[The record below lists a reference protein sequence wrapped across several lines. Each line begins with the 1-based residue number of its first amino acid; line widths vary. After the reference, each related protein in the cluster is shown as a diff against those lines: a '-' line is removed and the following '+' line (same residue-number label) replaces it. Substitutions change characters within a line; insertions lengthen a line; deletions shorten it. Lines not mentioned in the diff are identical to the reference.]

1 MKKRILLQGDDFVKK
16 SQIMCSMIAVIALC
30 ASLAGVAQA
39 TPVPSSHSQ
48 QSVDIHKLIRAIPL
62 WNSAKKI
69 APSGVSKA
77 AATSIPPCL
86 DNPTPTPV
94 APRCYS
100 PQQIRNA
107 YDVTSLLNKG
117 ITGKGRTIVIID
129 ASSSPTLPSDLHLYD
144 QLYGL
149 KDPKLNVIAPFGV
162 PPVDPSI
169 YVETA
174 LDVETA
180 HSLAPDATIDLLL
193 TGNTTKD
200 TTIEQIFYDLLK
212 PVKYAVDH
220 NLGDVI
226 SISYGAGESCF
237 DTTYLHYEHEILE
250 KAQQKGISVFVS
262 AGDSGA
268 AILSCTSP
276 ASVTGLFLGKGTS
289 IPASD
294 PLVSSV
300 GGTTLNATVGA
311 GKYVSETTWNEDAV
325 FYGATGGGLSSVF
338 PRPEY
343 QEKVP
348 GIGRTRGLPDV
359 SWDADPLTGV
369 PIVVSI
375 LGGTYIVPVGGTS
388 VGAPAWAGLTALFDQ
403 SAKKRL
409 GFLNNAFY
417 RILKS
422 KSYKDAFQ
430 DIKTGN
436 NSVVGFDK
444 TGKLIHIVGY
454 NAGPGWDAVTGV
466 GTPDVDDLAA
476 LLKWYN

>member
-1 MKKRILLQGDDFVKK
+1 
-16 SQIMCSMIAVIALC
+16 
-30 ASLAGVAQA
+30 
-39 TPVPSSHSQ
+39 
-48 QSVDIHKLIRAIPL
+48 
-62 WNSAKKI
+62 
-69 APSGVSKA
+69 
-77 AATSIPPCL
+77 
-86 DNPTPTPV
+86 
-94 APRCYS
+94 
-100 PQQIRNA
+100 
-107 YDVTSLLNKG
+107 
-117 ITGKGRTIVIID
+117 VIID
-129 ASSSPTLPSDLHLYD
+129 ASSSPTLQSDVHLYD
-144 QLYGL
+144 LLYGL

-193 TGNTTKD
+193 TGDTTKA
-200 TTIEQIFYDLLK
+200 TTIEQTFYDLLK

-237 DTTYLHYEHEILE
+237 DKTYLNYEHEIFE
-250 KAQQKGISVFVS
+250 QAQRKGISVFVS

-268 AILSCTSP
+268 AILSCSSP
-276 ASVTGLFLGKGTS
+276 ASEIGLFSGKGTS

-325 FYGATGGGLSSVF
+325 FDGATGGGFSSVF

-343 QEKVP
+343 QKGIP

-369 PIVVSI
+369 PVVVSI
-375 LGGTYIVPVGGTS
+375 LGGTYILPVGGTS
-388 VGAPAWAGLTALFDQ
+388 VGAPAWAGLTALFNQ
-403 SAKKRL
+403 YAGKRL
-409 GFLNNAFY
+409 GFLNGAFY

-422 KSYKDAFQ
+422 KSYGRTFH

-436 NSVVGFDK
+436 NSVNGFDAN
-444 TGKLIHIVGY
+444 GNLVPVIGY

-466 GTPDVDDLAA
+466 GTPKADDLAR
-476 LLKWYN
+476 LLKQYVH

>member
-1 MKKRILLQGDDFVKK
+1 MKK
-16 SQIMCSMIAVIALC
+16 SHIMCSLITALMLC
-30 ASLAGVAQA
+30 ASLTGIAQA
-39 TPVPSSHSQ
+39 APVASLSSQPHIDMQ
-48 QSVDIHKLIRAIPL
+48 KLIRAIPL
-62 WNSAKKI
+62 WKSAKKI
-69 APSGVSKA
+69 ASSGVSKA

-86 DNPTPTPV
+86 DNPTPSPL

-107 YDVTSLLNKG
+107 YDVTPLLKKG
-117 ITGKGRTIVIID
+117 IAGKGRTIVIID
-129 ASSSPTLPSDLHLYD
+129 ASSSPTLQSDVHLYD
-144 QLYGL
+144 LLYGL

-162 PPVDPSI
+162 PPVNPSI

-193 TGNTTKD
+193 TGNITNDITVQQ
-200 TTIEQIFYDLLK
+200 TFYDLLK

-237 DTTYLHYEHEILE
+237 DNTYLHYEHEIFE
-250 KAQQKGISVFVS
+250 QAQAKGISVFVS

-276 ASVTGLFLGKGTS
+276 ASGTGLFLDKGTS

-325 FYGATGGGLSSVF
+325 FDGATGGGFSSVF

-343 QEKVP
+343 QEGIR

-369 PIVVSI
+369 PVVVSI
-375 LGGTYIVPVGGTS
+375 FGATYIVPVGGTS
-388 VGAPAWAGLTALFDQ
+388 VGAPAWAGLTALFNQ
-403 SAKKRL
+403 YAGRRL

-422 KSYKDAFQ
+422 KSYGDAFQ

-436 NSVVGFDK
+436 NSVIGFDK
-444 TGKLIHIVGY
+444 NGKLVHVIGY

-476 LLKWYN
+476 LLKWYR

>member
-1 MKKRILLQGDDFVKK
+1 
-16 SQIMCSMIAVIALC
+16 MIAVLALC
-30 ASLAGVAQA
+30 VSITGIAQA
-39 TPVPSSHSQ
+39 APVPSSSSQ
-48 QSVDIHKLIRAIPL
+48 QRVAIQKFIGAIPL
-62 WNSAKKI
+62 WKSATKI
-69 APSGVSKA
+69 SPSSVEKA
-77 AATSIPPCL
+77 ARTASSTSIPPCL
-86 DNPTPTPV
+86 DNPTSTPV

-100 PQQIRNA
+100 PQQIHNA
-107 YDVTSLLNKG
+107 YDVNGLLNAG

-129 ASSSPTLPSDLHLYD
+129 ASSSPTLQSDVHLYD
-144 QLYGL
+144 LLYGL

-193 TGNTTKD
+193 TGDTTKA
-200 TTIEQIFYDLLK
+200 TTIEQTFYDLLA

-237 DTTYLHYEHEILE
+237 DKTYLNYEHEIFE
-250 KAQQKGISVFVS
+250 QAQQKGISVFVS

-268 AILSCTSP
+268 AILSCSSP
-276 ASVTGLFLGKGTS
+276 ASEIGLFSGKGAS

-300 GGTTLNATVGA
+300 GGTTLNATVGT
-311 GKYVSETTWNEDAV
+311 GKYVSETTWNEAAV
-325 FYGATGGGLSSVF
+325 GDGATGGGFSSVF
-338 PRPEY
+338 PRPGY
-343 QEKVP
+343 QDGIP
-348 GIGRTRGLPDV
+348 GIGRSRGLPDV

-369 PIVVSI
+369 PVVVSI
-375 LGGTYIVPVGGTS
+375 LGGTYILPVGGTS
-388 VGAPAWAGLTALFDQ
+388 VGAPAWAGLTALFNQ
-403 SAKKRL
+403 YAGKRL
-409 GFLNNAFY
+409 GFLNGAFY
-417 RILKS
+417 HILKS
-422 KSYKDAFQ
+422 KSYGSTFH

-436 NSVVGFDK
+436 NSVNGFNAN
-444 TGKLIHIVGY
+444 GNPVPVIGY

-466 GTPDVDDLAA
+466 GTPNADDLAR
-476 LLKWYN
+476 LLKQYVH